1 MMHPLT
7 ELGSLAVSAIL
18 VQNLV
23 MVYML
28 MSDVFFRALKSPVSG
43 IKYGVLVTGATTAAS
58 ALGWVFNRFLLVPFK
73 LGYLA
78 PFAFLF
84 AMVLLEVGTEIVLR
98 KFYPKL
104 RERVGTLLPA
114 SAFNCA
120 VLGLVILNVRGASH
134 GIVGTVIYG
143 FCAGVGFLL
152 ALFIAA
158 NALERVRYST
168 PPSAF
173 KGLPIALVTTSLI
186 SLAFMGFSGIH
197 IPY

>member
-1 MMHPLT
+1 MMHSLT

-23 MVYML
+23 MIYML
-28 MSDVFFRALKSPVSG
+28 TSDVFFSALKSPVSG
-43 IKYGVLVTGATTAAS
+43 IRYGVLVTGSTTTAS
-58 ALGWVFNRFLLVPFK
+58 ALGWVINRFLLKPFG

-84 AMVLLEVGTEIVLR
+84 AIVLLEFGAEIVLR
-98 KFYPKL
+98 RFFPKL
-104 RERVGTLLPA
+104 RERAGRLLPA

-120 VLGLVILNVRGASH
+120 VLGLVILNVRGAAH
-134 GIVGTVIYG
+134 GILGTVIYG
-143 FCAGVGFLL
+143 FCAGAGFLL

-158 NALERVRYST
+158 NALERVRLST

-173 KGLPIALVTTSLI
+173 KGLPIALVTTGLI